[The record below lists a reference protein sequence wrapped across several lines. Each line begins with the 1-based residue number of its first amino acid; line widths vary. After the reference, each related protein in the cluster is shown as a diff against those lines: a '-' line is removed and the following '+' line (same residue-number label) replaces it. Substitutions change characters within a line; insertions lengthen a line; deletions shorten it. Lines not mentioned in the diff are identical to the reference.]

1 MIREIIPGV
10 YTADHAVAE
19 GKNAIVVG
27 QRAVWAID
35 AGTYAAEG
43 QEMAD
48 FIRSLGRTPDRLLYT
63 HGHGDHA
70 LGSGAFRDALE
81 IVAHELMPVECRRL
95 LPLLAGRAVKRPEE
109 LAAQI
114 AWPTITFSHEL
125 TLDLGDRRLRLFPT
139 PGHSQDGISVLLEE
153 EKLLIDGDAVVTG
166 IVPAIGDGDSR
177 ILQATLEGLAQR
189 EIEILVP
196 GHGPVIYGRGN
207 VQDWLS
213 WLADYL
219 GNVRAA
225 VRQALDAGTPP
236 AEIVEGVEY
245 NRFVG
250 DRLPKDRHGMPK
262 RHANTVRKI
271 VEEEVTNP
279 LPASPRLGEEPI
291 QFPPQFGQG

>member
-1 MIREIIPGV
+1 MITEIIPGV
-10 YTADHAVAE
+10 YTVDHAVAE

-27 QRAVWAID
+27 QRAAWAID
-35 AGTYAAEG
+35 AGTYATEG
-43 QEMAD
+43 QAMVD

-70 LGSGAFRDALE
+70 LGSGAFRGAVE
-81 IVAHELMPVECRRL
+81 IVAHALMPVECRRL
-95 LPLLAGRAVKRPEE
+95 LPMLAERAGKTQEE

-153 EKLLIDGDAVVTG
+153 GKLLIAGDAVVTG

-196 GHGPVIYGRGN
+196 GHGPVIYGQEN
-207 VQDWLS
+207 VQDWLG
-213 WLADYL
+213 WLTGYL
-219 GNVRAA
+219 RDVRDA
-225 VRQALDAGTPP
+225 VRQALDTSTQPE
-236 AEIVEGVEY
+236 EIVGGIDY
-245 NRFVG
+245 DHFVG

-262 RHANTVRKI
+262 RHANTVQKI
-271 VEEEVTNP
+271 VQEEIANLTS
-279 LPASPRLGEEPI
+279 AG
-291 QFPPQFGQG
+291 

>member
-1 MIREIIPGV
+1 MITEILPGV

-27 QRAVWAID
+27 RRAVWAID
-35 AGTYAAEG
+35 TGTYAHEG
-43 QEMAD
+43 QAMAD
-48 FIRSLGRTPDRLLYT
+48 FIRGLGRAPDRLLYT

-70 LGSGAFRDALE
+70 LGSAAFREAGE

-95 LPLLAGRAVKRPEE
+95 LPRLAERAGATPEE

-153 EKLLIDGDAVVTG
+153 EKLLIAGDAVVTG

-177 ILQATLEGLAQR
+177 ILQATLERLAALD
-189 EIEILVP
+189 IEILVP
-196 GHGPVIYGRGN
+196 GHGSVIYGREN
-207 VQDWLS
+207 VQDWLG
-213 WLADYL
+213 WLAGYL
-219 GNVRAA
+219 RDVRVA
-225 VRQALDAGTPP
+225 VRQALGTGAPPDAV
-236 AEIVEGVEY
+236 VERIEY
-245 NRFVG
+245 DRFIG

-271 VEEEVTNP
+271 VEEES
-279 LPASPRLGEEPI
+279 A
-291 QFPPQFGQG
+291 